1 MENVFD
7 LLSENDLTADLK
19 ILYNVCGLE
28 TVKIMLKN
36 LSGLNFYVPG
46 ISHLDTLVLK
56 YMKKY
61 PEKTFKQLAFELGVS
76 EPYLK
81 GLRKKLK

>member
-61 PEKTFKQLAFELGVS
+61 PEKTIKQTAFDLGVS

-81 GLRKKLK
+81 SLRKKWK